1 MEHPA
6 PIIPAPSLLSAD
18 FAFLSEALNKVK
30 TAGAEWIHLDVMD
43 GHFVPN
49 LTFGPPILRAL
60 RPRSDL
66 FFDAH
71 LMVERPEDLL
81 DDYLA
86 AGVDA
91 VTFHWEASIHH
102 HRLVQ
107 RIQAAGKLAGISL
120 VPSTPVHQLTALLP
134 YVDLV
139 LVMGIN
145 PGFGGQKYLPETTS
159 RIRELS
165 ELRKNKGYR
174 YQISIDGGVNAV
186 TAVEIVD
193 AGADILVTGSA
204 FFESSDPAGYLRQ
217 LKTLRR

>member
-1 MEHPA
+1 
-6 PIIPAPSLLSAD
+6 
-18 FAFLSEALNKVK
+18 
-30 TAGAEWIHLDVMD
+30 MD

-60 RPRSDL
+60 RKRSDL
-66 FFDAH
+66 FFDTH

-86 AGVDA
+86 AGSDA
-91 VTFHWEASIHH
+91 VTFHWEAATHH

-107 RIQAAGKLAGISL
+107 RIQASGKLAGISL
-120 VPSTPVHQLTALLP
+120 VPSTPIHQLSALLP

-139 LVMGIN
+139 MAIN
-145 PGFGGQKYLPETTS
+145 PGFGGQKYLPETTA

-165 ELRKNKGYR
+165 DLRREKGYHYR
-174 YQISIDGGVNAV
+174 ISIDGGVNSV
-186 TAVEIVD
+186 TAVEIAQ

-204 FFESSDPAGYLRQ
+204 FFESNDPAGYLRQ
-217 LKTLRR
+217 LQSLRR